1 MLHWMDLLNSTMG
14 VAGLMLTTLG
24 LVLSIVCRPLERWT
38 RGYFITNFSIMIVY
52 TLSVTVS
59 NFAVFYSLPF
69 LLKPSVFMESL
80 SSSLLMPL
88 LTVYLLR
95 LCKENLSTS
104 PLFIAVM
111 MLWTVYFALLLFT
124 QFTTVIYSIGADGV
138 YRRGALYPLLLIP
151 PAATMLLNLAGLWR
165 RRRKLTGRQR
175 LALLIY
181 IAAPLLGMVIQ
192 MFFYGLLLV
201 AYGTITGALAM
212 FVFILSEQVDM
223 TIRQTRDNA
232 EKEFSL
238 RVLQMRPHF
247 IYNAMTSIYY
257 LIDTDP
263 QTAKEAIRGF
273 SNYLHRNF
281 NAVTKTEQ
289 VSFEEE
295 LAHTQAYLAVEEA
308 RFGNRLQV
316 SYDIPH
322 KRFHLPPLTLEPIV
336 ENAVKHGM
344 DPDCDPLRIL
354 IRTRALDGGSE
365 ITVENNGTDFNPGES
380 NREGVGLSNV
390 RERLALMCS
399 GSLEITQREGGGA
412 IATLWIP
419 APDQQEKNQYH
430 RPASK

>member
-1 MLHWMDLLNSTMG
+1 
-14 VAGLMLTTLG
+14 
-24 LVLSIVCRPLERWT
+24 
-38 RGYFITNFSIMIVY
+38 
-52 TLSVTVS
+52 
-59 NFAVFYSLPF
+59 
-69 LLKPSVFMESL
+69 
-80 SSSLLMPL
+80 
-88 LTVYLLR
+88 
-95 LCKENLSTS
+95 
-104 PLFIAVM
+104 
-111 MLWTVYFALLLFT
+111 
-124 QFTTVIYSIGADGV
+124 
-138 YRRGALYPLLLIP
+138 
-151 PAATMLLNLAGLWR
+151 MLLNLAGLWR

-419 APDQQEKNQYH
+419 APDQQEKNQYN